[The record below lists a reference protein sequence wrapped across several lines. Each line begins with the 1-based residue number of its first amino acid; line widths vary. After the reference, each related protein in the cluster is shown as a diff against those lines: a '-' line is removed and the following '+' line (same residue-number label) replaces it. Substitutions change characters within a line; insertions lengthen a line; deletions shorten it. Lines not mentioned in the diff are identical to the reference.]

1 VSNNS
6 IKVQPSAT
14 GTNLQTF
21 ENTVG
26 AVAVDAEAVVLVRSS
41 DNTEIGTAA
50 QPVRVDPVGTTAQP
64 VTQSGAPWSVTVV
77 PGTSGGTSDY
87 HAVAA
92 GSTNLATVKA
102 SAGQLFGWN
111 IFNNAAYPI
120 YVKLFN
126 KASNP
131 LLGTDV
137 PVRTIGIQAGTET
150 TFFNS
155 LGMVFS
161 LGIAVAI
168 TKLIADADATAVL
181 ANDGVIDLD
190 FK

>member
-6 IKVQPSAT
+6 VKVQPSAT
-14 GTNLQTF
+14 GTNMQTF
-21 ENTVG
+21 ENTVS
-26 AVAVDAEAVVLVRSS
+26 AVVVDSEAVTLVRSS
-41 DNTEIGTAA
+41 DNTEVGVSA
-50 QPVRVDPVGTTAQP
+50 QPLRIDPVGTTAQP
-64 VTQSGAPWSVTVV
+64 VTQSAPPWSVTVS
-77 PGTSGGTSDY
+77 PATTGGTSDY

-92 GSTNLATVKA
+92 GSTNLGVVKA

-137 PVRTIGIQAGTET
+137 PVRTIGVQAGTQ
-150 TFFNS
+150 FSYFNAI
-155 LGMVFS
+155 GMAFAT
-161 LGIAVAI
+161 GIALAI
-168 TKLIADADATAVL
+168 TKLIADADTTAIL
-181 ANDGVIDLD
+181 ANDCVVDLD